1 MSRHGRRPRQLGRHG
16 TRTAVPER
24 LQFTP
29 PLDGHSAGIP
39 NRPLRTDIAARTAAI
54 LFRLDAAMPTD
65 AEEAE
70 AIEAEVKASSAT
82 T

>member
-16 TRTAVPER
+16 TRTAVPQR
-24 LQFTP
+24 